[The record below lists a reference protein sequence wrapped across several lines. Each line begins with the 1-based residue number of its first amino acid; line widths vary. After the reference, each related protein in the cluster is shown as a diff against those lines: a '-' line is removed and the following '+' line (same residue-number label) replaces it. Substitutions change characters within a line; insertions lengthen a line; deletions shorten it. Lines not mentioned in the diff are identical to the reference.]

1 MKWKDVR
8 KLYSDQFV
16 KVEILNSHIEK
27 GKKYVDDVAVIEP
40 VDDSE
45 ATKELLNSKDNI
57 LVYHTSKEKIVLEI
71 RDGLGLR
78 RIIQWK

>member
-78 RIIQWK
+78 RIIQ